1 MRFLADMG
9 VDQRVV
15 DWLREQ
21 GHEVAHLRDDGLH
34 RMADEDVF
42 AKAIAEDRIVLT
54 FDLDFGEI
62 AALSRGRK
70 ASVVLFR
77 LHNTRTPH
85 VIDRLAAAI
94 AGAPG
99 ARGRRGG
106 HGRRVTHSDSTVA
119 DRTDHHAA
127 MSVRRDPGTPS
138 RRPPTTLAAD
148 RGSSEPC
155 DHHR

>member
-1 MRFLADMG
+1 VRFLADMG

-21 GHEVAHLRDDGLH
+21 GHEVAHLRDEGLH

-94 AGAPG
+94 AGAPVALADG
-99 ARGRRGG
+99 AVVTVEESRIRIRPLPIGR
-106 HGRRVTHSDSTVA
+106 TT
-119 DRTDHHAA
+119 
-127 MSVRRDPGTPS
+127 TP
-138 RRPPTTLAAD
+138 P
-148 RGSSEPC
+148 
-155 DHHR
+155 